1 MCKDKIYILLFL
13 FSFLGFSQEKK
24 VPDTIYVYEEVIVHD
39 TVFVE
44 KPLEKIKIQKII
56 ITPKNKEKKPQL
68 TIVQPN
74 KKTTIFVD
82 SLVINKE
89 KFPWHFGAKLCVGF
103 NSNSLFKEFNN
114 KAQPFFGIGLFAKK
128 TLFHPNFA
136 IGIGFETSLLMSNFD
151 FQASQNDSS
160 LNGFY
165 FTKDR
170 GPKLFNSITNKGF
183 QFQTPLQVYW
193 KFKKFS
199 PSIGVFGNIS
209 SYKSTFIGSSGSSP
223 LSHDEIQTYKA
234 KAFYFGYLAQLE
246 YQITPV
252 WSVALNYSFA
262 EAEKLI
268 FNNDNE
274 SFGISRKIQQHSFGT
289 SVLCR
294 F

>member
-1 MCKDKIYILLFL
+1 MCKDKIGLLFFM
-13 FSFLGFSQEKK
+13 FSLLGFSQEKK

-39 TVFVE
+39 TVFVQ
-44 KPLEKIKIQKII
+44 KPLDKIKIQKVI

-68 TIVQPN
+68 TIIEFN

-89 KFPWHFGAKLCVGF
+89 KFSWNFGAKLFAGF

-114 KAQPFFGIGLFAKK
+114 KAQPCFGIGLFTKK

-136 IGIGFETSLLMSNFD
+136 IGIGFETSILKSNFT

-170 GPKLFNSITNKGF
+170 SPKLFNSITNKGF

-199 PSIGVFGNIS
+199 PSIGVFANIS
-209 SYKSTFIGSSGSSP
+209 NYKSTFIGSSGSSP
-223 LSHDEIQTYKA
+223 ISLDETQTYTA

-246 YQITPV
+246 YQITSV
-252 WSVALNYSFA
+252 WSVALNYSFS
-262 EAEKLI
+262 EAKKLI
-268 FNNDNE
+268 FKNNNE
-274 SFGISRKIQQHSFGT
+274 SFGVSRNIQQHTFGT

>member
-1 MCKDKIYILLFL
+1 MFKDKICLLFFL
-13 FSFLGFSQEKK
+13 FCFFGFSQEKK

-44 KPLEKIKIQKII
+44 KPLDKIKIQKVI
-56 ITPKNKEKKPQL
+56 ITPKNKEKKSQL
-68 TIVQPN
+68 TIIQPN

-89 KFPWHFGAKLCVGF
+89 KFPWNFGAKLFVGF
-103 NSNSLFKEFNN
+103 NSNSIFKEFNN
-114 KAQPFFGIGLFAKK
+114 KAQPSFGIGLFTKK
-128 TLFHPNFA
+128 TFFHPNFA
-136 IGIGFETSLLMSNFD
+136 IGIGFETSILMSNFT

-170 GPKLFNSITNKGF
+170 SPKLFNSITNKGF

-193 KFKKFS
+193 KFKKLS
-199 PSIGVFGNIS
+199 PSIGVFANIS
-209 SYKSTFIGSSGSSP
+209 NYKSTFIGSSGSSP
-223 LSHDEIQTYKA
+223 LSLDETQTYTA

-246 YQITPV
+246 YQLTPV

-262 EAEKLI
+262 KAEKLV
-268 FNNDNE
+268 FNSNNE
-274 SFGISRKIQQHSFGT
+274 SFGVSRNMQQHSFGT
-289 SVLCR
+289 SLLCR

>member
-1 MCKDKIYILLFL
+1 MCKNKICLLLFL
-13 FSFLGFSQEKK
+13 FCFLGFSQDKK

-44 KPLEKIKIQKII
+44 KPLDKIKIQKVI
-56 ITPKNKEKKPQL
+56 ITPKSKEKKSQL
-68 TIVQPN
+68 TIIEPK

-89 KFPWHFGAKLCVGF
+89 KFSWNFGAKLFIGF

-114 KAQPFFGIGLFAKK
+114 KAQPSFGIGLFTKK

-136 IGIGFETSLLMSNFD
+136 IGIGFETSLLMSNFN
-151 FQASQNDSS
+151 FQASENDSS

-170 GPKLFNSITNKGF
+170 SPKLFNSITNKGF

-199 PSIGVFGNIS
+199 PSIGVFANIS
-209 SYKSTFIGSSGSSP
+209 NYKSTFIGSSGSFP
-223 LSHDEIQTYKA
+223 LALNETQNYTA
-234 KAFYFGYLAQLE
+234 KAFYLGYLAQLE
-246 YQITPV
+246 YEITPV
-252 WSVALNYSFA
+252 WSIALNYSFA
-262 EAEKLI
+262 EAKKLI
-268 FNNDNE
+268 FDNKNE
-274 SFGISRKIQQHSFGT
+274 SFGISRNIQQHSFGT